1 MKILLI
7 GLLLCLM
14 SGCSSMYVP
23 KDSDEPHGYSDI
35 TLDDGGYLVSYE
47 TYKSASYDEMF
58 EFVVKRSAELAHLK
72 GYKVFNISNRKDE
85 MSIELI
91 EMPLVTTTSTQSN
104 LLAGGVT
111 VMSSHVDVVSPGY
124 TREITIKKTT
134 AKLVLSSEDTIEARF
149 YTADVLA
156 K

>member
-1 MKILLI
+1 VKILLI
-7 GLLLCLM
+7 GLWLCLI

-35 TLDDGGYLVSYE
+35 TLDGGGYLVSYE
-47 TYKSASYDEMF
+47 TYKSVSYDEMF
-58 EFVVKRSAELAHLK
+58 EFVVKRSAELAHLE
-72 GYKVFNISNRKDE
+72 GYDEFNISNRKDE
-85 MSIELI
+85 MNIELI

-124 TREITIKKTT
+124 TREVKIKKTT
-134 AKLVLSSEDTIEARF
+134 AKLVFSREDTIGMRF
-149 YTADVLA
+149 FTADALA
-156 K
+156 N